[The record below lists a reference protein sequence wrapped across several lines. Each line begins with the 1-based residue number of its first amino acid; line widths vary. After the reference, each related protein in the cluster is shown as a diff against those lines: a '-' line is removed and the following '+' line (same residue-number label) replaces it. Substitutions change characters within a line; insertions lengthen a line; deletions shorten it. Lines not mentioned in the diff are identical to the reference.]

1 MFGIAEK
8 SVLTV
13 RLNCDRRLD
22 LLPRSAVTLQEKSS
36 ENALPQYL
44 IYSR

>member
-13 RLNCDRRLD
+13 RLNCGRRLH
-22 LLPRSAVTLQEKSS
+22 LLPRGAATLWEKSS
-36 ENALPQYL
+36 ENAYPQYL